1 MDEVLTGGASGE
13 VAGPRATGARGVEI
27 GFAHATLRLLPERAV
42 WWDDER
48 TLLIADAHLGKPA
61 SFRAG
66 GAPVPED
73 ATRADLA
80 RLSGL
85 IGEFGAQRLVVLGD
99 LAHDRFAWDCAT
111 MESVSGWRA
120 RHASVEVVLVR
131 GNHDRRASDPPAELA
146 IACVE
151 PGWVLGGIAMHHE
164 PCDAGEGDASRA
176 RGATPV
182 LAGHLHP
189 GIRLRDPCGRGGR
202 ALRAPCFW
210 ERRGQMVLPAFGSF
224 TGLWLIAPRAG
235 DRVHA
240 VGPGVVVAVGGGSD
254 RARS

>member
-1 MDEVLTGGASGE
+1 MDEMVTAGASGE
-13 VAGPRATGARGVEI
+13 VADLCATGPRGVEVDL
-27 GFAHATLRLLPERAV
+27 AHARLRLLPERAV
-42 WWDDER
+42 WWHAER

-66 GAPVPED
+66 GTPVPED

-80 RLSGL
+80 RLGAL
-85 IGEFGAQRLVVLGD
+85 IDAFGARRVVVLGD
-99 LAHDRFAWDCAT
+99 LAHDRAAWDRAT
-111 MESVSGWRA
+111 MESVSSWRA
-120 RHASVEVVLVR
+120 RHGSVEVVLVR

-146 IACVE
+146 IACVD

-164 PCDAGEGDASRA
+164 PCEAGEADAPRA
-176 RGATPV
+176 HEARPV

-189 GIRLRDPCGRGGR
+189 GVRLRDARGR

-210 ERRGQMVLPAFGSF
+210 ERSRQMVLPAFGSF
-224 TGLWLIAPRAG
+224 TGLWMIAPRAG

-240 VGPGVVVAVGGGSD
+240 VGPGVVVALGGAS
-254 RARS
+254 ARVRS